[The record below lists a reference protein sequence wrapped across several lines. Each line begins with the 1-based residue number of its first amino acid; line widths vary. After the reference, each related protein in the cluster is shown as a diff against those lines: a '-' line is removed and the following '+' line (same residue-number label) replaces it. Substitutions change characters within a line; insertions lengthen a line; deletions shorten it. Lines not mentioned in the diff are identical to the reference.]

1 MFCKILNSFLS
12 VIISGSLLAS
22 DIKAD
27 NLFQFFA
34 DKYFLETSF
43 TQTTSKD
50 FKDRQIRG
58 KLNATRSGNFK
69 IEYFEPMK
77 EIISADD
84 SFLYKL
90 DIELE
95 QLDIVPREEYFKDT
109 PINIFIT
116 ELEDLN
122 DTYLVESC
130 INENNSVICTITTK
144 DLDSF
149 VDKLFLKFTANEL
162 TELSYL
168 DSFGQS
174 VTLEFD
180 EISWKKFDK
189 AKLLIETPEG
199 IDVVYH

>member
-1 MFCKILNSFLS
+1 
-12 VIISGSLLAS
+12 
-22 DIKAD
+22 
-27 NLFQFFA
+27 
-34 DKYFLETSF
+34 
-43 TQTTSKD
+43 
-50 FKDRQIRG
+50 
-58 KLNATRSGNFK
+58 
-69 IEYFEPMK
+69 MK

-84 SFLYKL
+84 NFLYKL

-95 QLDIVPREEYFKDT
+95 QLDIIPREEYFKDT

-130 INENNSVICTITTK
+130 INKNNSIICTITTK

-180 EISWKKFDK
+180 EISWKKFDE

>member
-84 SFLYKL
+84 TFLYKL

-130 INENNSVICTITTK
+130 INENNSIICTITTK

>member
-84 SFLYKL
+84 TFLYKL

-122 DTYLVESC
+122 DTYLVEYC

-180 EISWKKFDK
+180 EISWKKFDE
-189 AKLLIETPEG
+189 ANLLITAPEG

>member
-1 MFCKILNSFLS
+1 MIFKVLNSFLS

-34 DKYFLETSF
+34 DNYFLETSF

-84 SFLYKL
+84 TFLYKL

-130 INENNSVICTITTK
+130 INENNSIICTITTK

>member
-1 MFCKILNSFLS
+1 MS
-12 VIISGSLLAS
+12 VFISGSLFAS
-22 DIKAD
+22 DIKTD

-34 DKYFLETSF
+34 DKYFLEASF
-43 TQTTSKD
+43 TQTTSVD
-50 FKDRQIRG
+50 FKDCQIQG

-84 SFLYKL
+84 KFLYKL

-95 QLDIVPREEYFKDT
+95 QLDIVPRDEYFKDT

-180 EISWKKFDK
+180 EISWKKFDE
-189 AKLLIETPEG
+189 ARLFIEPPEG

>member
-84 SFLYKL
+84 TFLYKL

-180 EISWKKFDK
+180 EISWKKFDE

>member
-84 SFLYKL
+84 TFLYKL

>member
-1 MFCKILNSFLS
+1 M
-12 VIISGSLLAS
+12 
-22 DIKAD
+22 
-27 NLFQFFA
+27 
-34 DKYFLETSF
+34 
-43 TQTTSKD
+43 
-50 FKDRQIRG
+50 
-58 KLNATRSGNFK
+58 
-69 IEYFEPMK
+69 EY
-77 EIISADD
+77 
-84 SFLYKL
+84 
-90 DIELE
+90 
-95 QLDIVPREEYFKDT
+95 
-109 PINIFIT
+109 
-116 ELEDLN
+116 
-122 DTYLVESC
+122 C

-180 EISWKKFDK
+180 EISWKKFDE

>member
-12 VIISGSLLAS
+12 VIISGSLSAS
-22 DIKAD
+22 NIKAD

-84 SFLYKL
+84 TFLYKL

-130 INENNSVICTITTK
+130 INKNNSIICTITTK

-180 EISWKKFDK
+180 EISWKKFDE

>member
-1 MFCKILNSFLS
+1 LS

-84 SFLYKL
+84 TFLYKL

-95 QLDIVPREEYFKDT
+95 QLDIAPREEYFKDT

-130 INENNSVICTITTK
+130 INENNSIICTITTK

-180 EISWKKFDK
+180 EISWKKFDE

>member
-12 VIISGSLLAS
+12 VIISGPLLAS

-69 IEYFEPMK
+69 IEYFEPMR
-77 EIISADD
+77 EIISVDD
-84 SFLYKL
+84 NFLYKL

-116 ELEDLN
+116 KLEDLN

-130 INENNSVICTITTK
+130 INKNNSIICTITTK

-162 TELSYL
+162 TELSYI

-180 EISWKKFDK
+180 EISWKKFDE

>member
-1 MFCKILNSFLS
+1 MYCKILNSFLS

-58 KLNATRSGNFK
+58 KLNATRSGSFK

-84 SFLYKL
+84 TFLYKL

-130 INENNSVICTITTK
+130 INKNNSIICTITTK

>member
-12 VIISGSLLAS
+12 VIFSGSLLAS

-84 SFLYKL
+84 TFLYKL

-130 INENNSVICTITTK
+130 INKNNSIICTITTK

-180 EISWKKFDK
+180 EISWKKFDE

>member
-1 MFCKILNSFLS
+1 MYCKILNSFLS

-84 SFLYKL
+84 TFLYKL

-130 INENNSVICTITTK
+130 INKNNSIICTITTK

-180 EISWKKFDK
+180 EISWKKFDE

>member
-27 NLFQFFA
+27 NLFQFFV

-43 TQTTSKD
+43 TQTTSID

-116 ELEDLN
+116 KLEDLN

-180 EISWKKFDK
+180 EISWKKFDE

>member
-43 TQTTSKD
+43 IQTTSID

-180 EISWKKFDK
+180 EISWKKFDE

>member
-12 VIISGSLLAS
+12 VIFSGSLLAS

-84 SFLYKL
+84 TFLYKL

-130 INENNSVICTITTK
+130 INKNNSIICTITTK

>member
-1 MFCKILNSFLS
+1 M
-12 VIISGSLLAS
+12 
-22 DIKAD
+22 
-27 NLFQFFA
+27 
-34 DKYFLETSF
+34 
-43 TQTTSKD
+43 
-50 FKDRQIRG
+50 
-58 KLNATRSGNFK
+58 NATRSGNFK

-84 SFLYKL
+84 NFLYKL

-95 QLDIVPREEYFKDT
+95 QLDIVPREDYFKDT

-180 EISWKKFDK
+180 EISWKKFDE
-189 AKLLIETPEG
+189 AKLFIEPPEG

>member
-77 EIISADD
+77 EIISADHN
-84 SFLYKL
+84 FLYKL

-95 QLDIVPREEYFKDT
+95 QLDIVPREKYFKDT

-116 ELEDLN
+116 ELGDLD

-130 INENNSVICTITTK
+130 INENNSVICTITPK

-162 TELSYL
+162 AELSYL

-180 EISWKKFDK
+180 ELSWKKFDE
-189 AKLLIETPEG
+189 AKLFIKTPEG

>member
-12 VIISGSLLAS
+12 VIISGSLFAS
-22 DIKAD
+22 DIKAE

-34 DKYFLETSF
+34 DKNFLETSF
-43 TQTTSKD
+43 TQTTSVD

-77 EIISADD
+77 EIISADHN
-84 SFLYKL
+84 FLYKL

-95 QLDIVPREEYFKDT
+95 QLDIVPREKYFKDT

-116 ELEDLN
+116 ELGDLD

-130 INENNSVICTITTK
+130 INENNSVICTITPK

-162 TELSYL
+162 AELSYL

-180 EISWKKFDK
+180 EISWKKFDEE
-189 AKLLIETPEG
+189 KLFIETPEG

>member
-69 IEYFEPMK
+69 IEYFEPIK

-84 SFLYKL
+84 TFLYKL

-130 INENNSVICTITTK
+130 INKNNSIICTITTK

>member
-1 MFCKILNSFLS
+1 
-12 VIISGSLLAS
+12 
-22 DIKAD
+22 
-27 NLFQFFA
+27 
-34 DKYFLETSF
+34 
-43 TQTTSKD
+43 
-50 FKDRQIRG
+50 
-58 KLNATRSGNFK
+58 
-69 IEYFEPMK
+69 MK

-84 SFLYKL
+84 NFLYKL

-116 ELEDLN
+116 ELEELD

-130 INENNSVICTITTK
+130 IKENNSVICAITTK

-149 VDKLFLKFTANEL
+149 VDKLFLKFTASEL

-180 EISWKKFDK
+180 EISWKKFDE

>member
-1 MFCKILNSFLS
+1 MTYMY
-12 VIISGSLLAS
+12 
-22 DIKAD
+22 
-27 NLFQFFA
+27 
-34 DKYFLETSF
+34 DK
-43 TQTTSKD
+43 
-50 FKDRQIRG
+50 
-58 KLNATRSGNFK
+58 
-69 IEYFEPMK
+69 
-77 EIISADD
+77 
-84 SFLYKL
+84 FLYKL

-95 QLDIVPREEYFKDT
+95 QLDIVPRDEYFKDT

-130 INENNSVICTITTK
+130 ICKNNSIICTITTK

-180 EISWKKFDK
+180 EISWKKFDE

>member
-84 SFLYKL
+84 TFLYKL

-95 QLDIVPREEYFKDT
+95 QLDIAPREEYFKDT

-130 INENNSVICTITTK
+130 INENNSIICTITTK

-180 EISWKKFDK
+180 EISWKKFDE

>member
-84 SFLYKL
+84 TFLYKL

-130 INENNSVICTITTK
+130 INKNNSIICTITTK

>member
-27 NLFQFFA
+27 NLFQFFV

-43 TQTTSKD
+43 IQTTSID

-69 IEYFEPMK
+69 IEYFEPMR
-77 EIISADD
+77 EIISVDD
-84 SFLYKL
+84 NFLYKL

-180 EISWKKFDK
+180 EISWKKFDE

>member
-12 VIISGSLLAS
+12 VIFSGSLLAS

-84 SFLYKL
+84 TFLYKL

>member
-1 MFCKILNSFLS
+1 MYCKILNSFLS

-84 SFLYKL
+84 TFLYKL

-116 ELEDLN
+116 KLEDLN

-130 INENNSVICTITTK
+130 INKNDSIICTITTK

-180 EISWKKFDK
+180 EISWKKFDE

>member
-1 MFCKILNSFLS
+1 MLCKILNSFLS
-12 VIISGSLLAS
+12 VIISGPLLAL
-22 DIKAD
+22 DIKVD

-43 TQTTSKD
+43 TQTTFIG

-84 SFLYKL
+84 TFLYKL

-116 ELEDLN
+116 ELEDL
-122 DTYLVESC
+122 DDIYLVESC

-174 VTLEFD
+174 VILEFD
-180 EISWKKFDK
+180 EISWKKFDE
-189 AKLLIETPEG
+189 AKLFIETPEG

>member
-1 MFCKILNSFLS
+1 MFSKILNSFLS
-12 VIISGSLLAS
+12 IIISGSLLAS
-22 DIKAD
+22 DIKVD

-84 SFLYKL
+84 NFLYKL

-180 EISWKKFDK
+180 EISWKKFDE

>member
-1 MFCKILNSFLS
+1 MS

-22 DIKAD
+22 NIKAD

-84 SFLYKL
+84 TFLYKL
-90 DIELE
+90 DICL
-95 QLDIVPREEYFKDT
+95 LYTSPSPRDAT
-109 PINIFIT
+109 
-116 ELEDLN
+116 
-122 DTYLVESC
+122 
-130 INENNSVICTITTK
+130 
-144 DLDSF
+144 
-149 VDKLFLKFTANEL
+149 
-162 TELSYL
+162 LSRMP
-168 DSFGQS
+168 SS
-174 VTLEFD
+174 
-180 EISWKKFDK
+180 
-189 AKLLIETPEG
+189 A
-199 IDVVYH
+199 

>member
-1 MFCKILNSFLS
+1 MS

-50 FKDRQIRG
+50 FKDRHIRG

-84 SFLYKL
+84 NFLYKL

-109 PINIFIT
+109 PIT
-116 ELEDLN
+116 VSYTHLTLP
-122 DTYLVESC
+122 
-130 INENNSVICTITTK
+130 TK
-144 DLDSF
+144 
-149 VDKLFLKFTANEL
+149 A
-162 TELSYL
+162 
-168 DSFGQS
+168 
-174 VTLEFD
+174 
-180 EISWKKFDK
+180 
-189 AKLLIETPEG
+189 
-199 IDVVYH
+199 

>member
-1 MFCKILNSFLS
+1 VS

-22 DIKAD
+22 EIKAD

-43 TQTTSKD
+43 TQTTSID

-69 IEYFEPMK
+69 IEYFEPMR
-77 EIISADD
+77 EVISADD
-84 SFLYKL
+84 NFLYKL

-95 QLDIVPREEYFKDT
+95 QLDIVPREEYFQDT

-116 ELEDLN
+116 ELGDLD

-130 INENNSVICTITTK
+130 LKEDNSIICSITTK

-162 TELSYL
+162 TELRYL

-174 VTLEFD
+174 VTLEFN
-180 EISWKKFDK
+180 EISWKKFDE
-189 AKLLIETPEG
+189 AKLFIEAPEG

>member
-84 SFLYKL
+84 TFLYKL

-95 QLDIVPREEYFKDT
+95 QLDIAPREEYFKDT

-130 INENNSVICTITTK
+130 INKNNSIICTITTK

-162 TELSYL
+162 TELSYI

-180 EISWKKFDK
+180 EISWKKFDE

>member
-1 MFCKILNSFLS
+1 MFCSILNSFLS
-12 VIISGSLLAS
+12 AIISGSLLTS

-43 TQTTSKD
+43 TQTTSTD

-84 SFLYKL
+84 TFLYKL

-116 ELEDLN
+116 DLGDLD

-130 INENNSVICTITTK
+130 IDENNSVVCTISTK

-180 EISWKKFDK
+180 EISWKKFDE

>member
-34 DKYFLETSF
+34 DKYFIETSF

-84 SFLYKL
+84 TFLYKL

-130 INENNSVICTITTK
+130 INENNSIICTITTK

>member
-84 SFLYKL
+84 TFLYKL

-130 INENNSVICTITTK
+130 INKNNSIICTITTK

-180 EISWKKFDK
+180 EISWKKFDE